1 MWFPPYLAGLGTFG
15 DRLGDY
21 RTMICADCRD
31 ALSARAD
38 GELFA
43 SETEAVN
50 QHLAQCA
57 ACRWWAVAVDAL
69 ARWSQLAAAEP
80 APDLSGSI
88 LRALDDQADRRQAMA
103 GPTPE
108 APTRTRP
115 RRARRA
121 AWLESPMGVSRLG
134 LVLVGLVQLCY
145 AIPGL
150 AGHDGGASVHIAR
163 EQGSWML
170 ALAFALLVAAWRP
183 GHVDGLVPFVAALA
197 VGLATTAALDI
208 AAGNTSSVRE
218 VSHLAAI
225 MGLALLWSI
234 RSMTRPGGAQH
245 DRAAVPS
252 TA

>member
-1 MWFPPYLAGLGTFG
+1 
-15 DRLGDY
+15 
-21 RTMICADCRD
+21 MICADCRD

-38 GELFA
+38 DELA
-43 SETEAVN
+43 LAETEAVDR
-50 QHLAQCA
+50 HLGKCA
-57 ACRWWAVAVDAL
+57 ACRWWAVAVDAM
-69 ARWSQLAAAEP
+69 ARWSQLAAAEA

-88 LRALDDQADRRQAMA
+88 LAAVDDQADRRRAVAGRIPAAAALA
-103 GPTPE
+103 GPG
-108 APTRTRP
+108 RDH
-115 RRARRA
+115 RA
-121 AWLESPMGVSRLG
+121 AWLDSPMGVSRLG

-150 AGHDGGASVHIAR
+150 AGDDSGAPVHIAR

-183 GHVDGLVPFVAALA
+183 SHVEGLVPFVAALA
-197 VGLATTAALDI
+197 VGLATTAVLDI

-225 MGLALLWSI
+225 IGLGLLWAI
-234 RSMTRPGGAQH
+234 RSMARHGGTWRDRPS
-245 DRAAVPS
+245 VPS